1 MENTKIQTLWNM
13 CLELKDKRQSLLEQ
27 WRNTQ
32 HYLDSKQTL
41 IENEFEILRQNNTE
55 LAQDVDSLYSQLAQF
70 QHFWKS
76 YFGDVVGLQQSFAHL
91 GGSYQELNGSFS
103 QLYSELAHLSED
115 IKAFT
120 SRSDA
125 SSDELIGLR
134 ERFEA
139 QQQKLQET
147 YAQYQAQ
154 KDHLATL
161 NQEKRL
167 QQDSI
172 SSLQGELESL
182 HGHFSDLGASLQ
194 SFHQELASYREK
206 WQQEK
211 TAHLQATEVL
221 QAEHSELQ
229 QTHAEL
235 QTRHT
240 ELQSDHTRLHKEHAD
255 LNASHST
262 QTEHLQSVEAELATA
277 QQTLVQAAD
286 LSQTALVELAELR
299 KAVSE
304 VDQEAVTGALAD
316 LKAQVAAALSQ
327 SADTASELAA
337 ELAALQSKQAETQAE
352 LATARTELASH
363 KAELETAQ
371 TELETRSEALKAVQ
385 TELAERTEALASAQ
399 TELTES
405 AEALKSAQSELEERA
420 ESLASAQSELEST
433 QAQLAERVSA
443 YETAQ
448 SELEASQAQLAER
461 STALTEAQAEL
472 ATAQAELSSKQAAF
486 ENDQA
491 ELSAAL
497 KARAEEAEAAVAN
510 LAQRESQMAGF
521 IQGFADLREAH
532 AQLRHQIELLQAQQA
547 PLEQESA
554 LLKSE
559 QDELR
564 QKLAEQENQLKV
576 LNTQVHD
583 SSEEVGRKE
592 KLLAQ
597 LESYGEESDAIRSA
611 RTELVEELKAA
622 RTRLESLSHNQ
633 EQASQ
638 ARSMLFQTLEQT
650 SEGLE
655 QKQQEFKQ
663 VEQELRYRQ
672 EHLEQLEAFLSG
684 LERTPQGPLNLP
696 DLDAPTVVVEVKEV
710 NVADPA
716 VLAQLQVAE
725 AQIKA
730 LEAALE
736 EKEAALEQA
745 LQQSAVDHLLDDFA
759 AEAEALNE
767 ADLERQADI
776 DLAISEEVEQIS
788 SLLSEINF
796 GASQAF
802 EGEGAPELSILD
814 LDNPAPVMPAAPKPE
829 VLKPDAK
836 PAEVASAPA
845 AKVAP
850 VVVIY
855 SRQVDRNADW
865 DQQLRTYLEE
875 YACSHHWLTGTQ
887 QPDFGA
893 AIKGLVFLLEP
904 SETINENLYQEA
916 QRRNIPFIKH
926 YISNITRLKIDILD
940 AFIR

>member
-41 IENEFEILRQNNTE
+41 IENEFQILRQNNSE
-55 LAQDVDSLYSQLAQF
+55 LAEDVDSLYTQLDQF
-70 QHFWKS
+70 RHFWKS

-91 GGSYQELNGSFS
+91 GGSYQELNGSFG

-125 SSDELIGLR
+125 SSDELEGLR
-134 ERFEA
+134 TRFAA

-154 KDHLATL
+154 KDHLDTL
-161 NQEKRL
+161 NQEKSL

-172 SSLQGELESL
+172 TSLQGELTSL
-182 HGHFSDLGASLQ
+182 HGHFSELGSSLQ
-194 SFHQELASYREK
+194 SFHQELGSYREK
-206 WQQEK
+206 WQAEK
-211 TAHLQATEVL
+211 AAHLQAIQHLET
-221 QAEHSELQ
+221 EHSDLKES
-229 QTHAEL
+229 HEVL

-240 ELQSDHTRLHKEHAD
+240 EVQADHARLHKEHVD
-255 LNASHST
+255 LTASHT
-262 QTEHLQSVEAELATA
+262 AQTEVLKGLETELAAA
-277 QQTLVQAAD
+277 QKTLTEAAD

-304 VDQEAVTGALAD
+304 VDQAAVAGALVD
-316 LKAQVAAALSQ
+316 LQAQVAKALSQ
-327 SADTASELAA
+327 SADLTSQLA
-337 ELAALQSKQAETQAE
+337 ELRDKQAETLAELDSTRAELETHKSELTSTQSELEARSSALETAQSELKERSGALEAAQAKLESAQAE
-352 LATARTELASH
+352 LAERALALEASQ
-363 KAELETAQ
+363 AELETAQ
-371 TELETRSEALKAVQ
+371 D
-385 TELAERTEALASAQ
+385 
-399 TELTES
+399 
-405 AEALKSAQSELEERA
+405 
-420 ESLASAQSELEST
+420 
-433 QAQLAERVSA
+433 
-443 YETAQ
+443 
-448 SELEASQAQLAER
+448 QLAER
-461 STALTEAQAEL
+461 SKALSEAQA
-472 ATAQAELSSKQAAF
+472 ATASAQAELSAQKSQF
-486 ENDQA
+486 ESDTAQLESDKA
-491 ELSAAL
+491 QLEGDKAQLESAL
-497 KARAEEAEAAVAN
+497 KVRSEDAEAAQAT
-510 LAQRESQMAGF
+510 LSKRELQMAGF

-532 AQLRHQIELLQAQQA
+532 AQLKHQIEVLQGQQA
-547 PLEQESA
+547 PMQEESA
-554 LLKSE
+554 LLKNE

-564 QKLAEQENQLKV
+564 QKLAEQENQLKE

-592 KLLAQ
+592 KLMAQ

-622 RTRLESLSHNQ
+622 RTRLEGLTHKQ
-633 EQASQ
+633 EQASKE
-638 ARSMLFQTLEQT
+638 RGMLFQALEQT
-650 SEGLE
+650 SESLE
-655 QKQQEFKQ
+655 QKQQELKQ
-663 VEQELRYRQ
+663 AELELRYRQ

-684 LERTPQGPLNLP
+684 LERAPEGPLNLP
-696 DLDAPTVVVEVKEV
+696 DLDAPAVVVEVKEV

-716 VLAQLQVAE
+716 LQAQLQVAE
-725 AQIKA
+725 AQVQA
-730 LEAALE
+730 LQAALE

-759 AEAEALNE
+759 AEVETLNE

-802 EGEGAPELSILD
+802 EGEGTPELSILD
-814 LDNPAPVMPAAPKPE
+814 LDDPAPVASTPPASKAEQPKPE
-829 VLKPDAK
+829 ANKTEAAAT
-836 PAEVASAPA
+836 PAPKA
-845 AKVAP
+845 AP

-855 SRQVDRNADW
+855 SRQVDRNPDW
-865 DQQLRTYLEE
+865 DQQLRSYLDE
-875 YACSHHWLTGTQ
+875 YACSHHWLTGSQ
-887 QPDFGA
+887 QPDFGN

-904 SETINENLYQEA
+904 AETINENLYQEA

-926 YISNITRLKIDILD
+926 YVSNITRLKIDILD